1 MAPESFENV
10 IEAADTQARQAMRMA
25 QDFTRDARE
34 TIEEWTADVRGF
46 VRAYPL
52 QILAATIAVGYVLG
66 KLTRR

>member
-10 IEAADTQARQAMRMA
+10 TEAADTQARQAMQMA
-25 QDFTRDARE
+25 QNFTRDARD
-34 TIEEWTADVRGF
+34 TIEEWMADARAF

-52 QILAATIAVGYVLG
+52 QILAATIAVGYILG